1 MLRYG
6 TQKTA
11 GYPSAL
17 PDIEC
22 RKRAVAGK
30 VTSLDSAGTD
40 FTCLPIREAFRLEG
54 LAAALVVV
62 LRPGAGVGR
71 TEMRG
76 ARAPPLNF
84 V

>member
-22 RKRAVAGK
+22 RKRVFAGK
-30 VTSLDSAGTD
+30 VTSFDGAGTD
-40 FTCLPIREAFRLEG
+40 FAFLPIREVFGLEELG
-54 LAAALVVV
+54 AAILVVPK
-62 LRPGAGVGR
+62 PGAVMGR
-71 TEMRG
+71 TQARG

-84 V
+84 A